1 MRCASC
7 RTDGIGEVVSC
18 GEVGDADIK
27 RVLPSASRH
36 DRVWYHYRRVALA
49 WLVRPKSIADHAALM
64 RDQVSSMRAKG
75 IEAYQ
80 LNEKTDPKEIQ
91 EVRCMRLA
99 HG

>member
-1 MRCASC
+1 MRCARR
-7 RTDGIGEVVSC
+7 RTHWIGQVVSC
-18 GEVGDADIK
+18 GGVGDADIK
-27 RVLPSASRH
+27 RVLPSTSRH
-36 DRVWYHYRRVALA
+36 DRVWHHNRRVALA
-49 WLVRPKSIADHAALM
+49 WSVGTQGIADRAALM

-91 EVRCMRLA
+91 EVRCMQLA